1 MAGGDKCAL
10 GHALLIAEGLK
21 EGVCLGSEGKLLL
34 VFPQSQLVKDSLAG
48 LSMGGGM
55 DSCLIEPRISDQKF
69 RITRPYRQQ
78 MPVTPKGREVSRN
91 IHLIEIRPMGLS
103 VALLPL
109 GAALRGR

>member
-21 EGVCLGSEGKLLL
+21 EGVCLGFEGKLLL

-55 DSCLIEPRISDQKF
+55 DSCLIEPRISDQKLQDYKTISPTNARHSQGSGGVKEYSF
-69 RITRPYRQQ
+69 D
-78 MPVTPKGREVSRN
+78 
-91 IHLIEIRPMGLS
+91 
-103 VALLPL
+103 
-109 GAALRGR
+109 